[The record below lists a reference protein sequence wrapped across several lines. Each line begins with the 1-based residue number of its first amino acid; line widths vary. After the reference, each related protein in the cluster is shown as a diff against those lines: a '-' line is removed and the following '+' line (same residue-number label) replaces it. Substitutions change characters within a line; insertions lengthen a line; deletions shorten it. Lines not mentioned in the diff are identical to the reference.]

1 MEGWNFPSNNDAG
14 ITGIS
19 DAGIETFRG
28 APYKSLAREICQNSL
43 DAYLIK
49 DEPVRVEFDLFSYK
63 SELLPGYNDLREVLK
78 SCKDFSKDN
87 EYKKGINFFDNALK
101 VINSK
106 EVNILRVSDYN
117 TTGLMGSDKNNNSE
131 WINLIKGSG
140 MSNKEGGAGGSFGI
154 GKSAPFACSSLR
166 TVFYS
171 TLDKKGKVAYQ
182 GVSRLASCN
191 LNGYIT
197 QGIGYYGKKEGNTP
211 IYKQINIEDKYIRK
225 ESGTDIYILG
235 FNVEKNWEIEI
246 LSSILDGFLVS
257 IWKGLLEVQISSDIL
272 LNKNTLDTIINTYK
286 EQLGGNIKDYY
297 KVLTSEKHT
306 VKKWNFH
313 GLGEVELYLLK
324 SEGLCRKVSM
334 SRSTG
339 MKIFEQNRLSTYI
352 EFAGVLILCGQAL
365 NSFFRDMETPKHD
378 KWEPK
383 RTDNKNAEKYK
394 KELYRT
400 IKDYV
405 NELQQLDDNEELD
418 VDGLGEYLADEIEVG
433 DKEKTEGI
441 VNKINEVTVDEEI
454 SENRNNFGINK
465 GRGKDDYA
473 DIFGAADEEGEFFAG
488 RNYEGVGNNSNND
501 RKNNERVSENSKG
514 NTEAK
519 KSIEIN
525 PINKRI
531 FCSNKIKKEYRL
543 IFNSP
548 KNIKNGYLK
557 LSILGEQGEIDCII
571 EDAFID
577 NERLKI
583 QKNKIFIQNIYANK
597 KYLLTIYIDYDD
609 YCTLGVNLYG
619 FEK

>member
-1 MEGWNFPSNNDAG
+1 MEEWNFPSNNDAG

-43 DAYLIK
+43 DACLVEDK
-49 DEPVRVEFDLFSYK
+49 PVKVEFDLFSYE
-63 SELLPGYNDLREVLK
+63 SELLPGYKDLKQVLK
-78 SCKDFSKDN
+78 SCKDFSKVN
-87 EYKKGINFFDNALK
+87 EYKKGIKFFDNALK
-101 VINSK
+101 VINNK
-106 EVNILRVSDYN
+106 KVNILRISDYN

-154 GKSAPFACSSLR
+154 GKSAPFACSALR

-197 QGIGYYGKKEGNTP
+197 QGIGYYGKKEGNAP
-211 IYKQINIEDKYIRK
+211 IHEQMSIEDKYTRK

-235 FNVEKNWEIEI
+235 FNVEKNWKIEI

-257 IWKGLLEVQISSDIL
+257 IWNGLLEVKTGEII
-272 LNKNTLDTIINTYK
+272 LNKSTLDTIIDTYK
-286 EQLGGNIKDYY
+286 EQLSGNIKDYY
-297 KVLTSEKHT
+297 KVLTSEKNII
-306 VKKWNFH
+306 KKWDFH
-313 GLGEVELYLLK
+313 NLGEVKLYLLK
-324 SEGLCRKVSM
+324 SEGLCRKVAM

-352 EFAGVLILCGQAL
+352 EFAGVLILCGQDL
-365 NSFFRDMETPKHD
+365 NSFFRDMETPRHD

-405 NELQQLDDNEELD
+405 NELQEVDNNEELD
-418 VDGLGEYLADEIEVG
+418 VEGLGEYLADEIEFG
-433 DKEKTEGI
+433 DKEKIEGI
-441 VNKINEVTVDEEI
+441 SNKINELTIDEEI
-454 SENRNNFGINK
+454 LENRNKFGVNK

-473 DIFGAADEEGEFFAG
+473 DIFGNADEEGEFLSE
-488 RNYEGVGNNSNND
+488 RNYEGIGKKNTNG
-501 RKNNERVSENSKG
+501 RKDDERVSENSKG
-514 NTEAK
+514 DKEAK
-519 KSIEIN
+519 EYIEIN

-577 NERLKI
+577 NEQLKI

-619 FEK
+619 FKK